1 MIRFIEVVNIT
12 DHNPRMERTAKVKF
26 TVSEVWINE
35 EYVVSI
41 REAGG
46 YKKLL
51 HEGQLPSDLEQHHS
65 FTRVV
70 TNNGSVSE
78 THIVVGSPAIVA
90 GRLNKDT
97 HQLLKG

>member
-1 MIRFIEVVNIT
+1 MIRLVEVVNIT

-26 TVSEVWINE
+26 TLREIWLNE

-41 REAGG
+41 REATG

-51 HEGQLPSDLEQHHS
+51 SEGRLPADLEGAHS
-65 FTRVV
+65 FTALT
-70 TNNGSVSE
+70 TNNGNVSE
-78 THIVVGSPAIVA
+78 THIVVGSPGVVA
-90 GRLNKDT
+90 GRLNKNT